1 MNSILIIS
9 LVLSHLL
16 AIAISAKWTSKLIYT
31 DIKTNYDVI
40 EFVRVIE
47 EAQSRRNHP
56 TSRPQFYDWETE
68 EKFENIIDQFDK

>member
-47 EAQSRRNHP
+47 EAQSKRNHP
-56 TSRPQFYDWETE
+56 TARPQFYDWETE

>member
-16 AIAISAKWTSKLIYT
+16 AITISAKWTSKLIYT

-56 TSRPQFYDWETE
+56 TARPQFYDWETE